1 MFIIYIN
8 PDLALVGLRDTGLSL
23 TLIKMQF
30 RFQTRLCR
38 ICGRQNDTG
47 TDFSLAS
54 SISPAIIIPPLFLT
68 NILTTYHP
76 ATQCQKTTVPLYKSV
91 YTYT

>member
-8 PDLALVGLRDTGLSL
+8 PDLALVGLRDTCLSL

-30 RFQTRLCR
+30 RFQTRLLR
-38 ICGRQNDTG
+38 ICGRQNGTG

-54 SISPAIIIPPLFLT
+54 SIHPVIIIPPHFLT
-68 NILTTYHP
+68 NILTT
-76 ATQCQKTTVPLYKSV
+76 
-91 YTYT
+91 